1 MRVLVTGGAGFIGSH
16 IVDRLIAEGASVR
29 VFDNFST
36 GFPEFV
42 PPRERLQVIEGDM
55 LDAADVAKAVKGMD
69 FVFHLAANADVK
81 NNLSEPCKCIEQN
94 LIATQNLLEGM
105 RAARIRDIA
114 FSSTGSVYGD
124 ATVIPTP
131 ESAFFPVQ
139 TSIYAASKVAAEG
152 LLTSYAVGFDFRT
165 WIFRFVSMLGPRYTH
180 GHVFDFWRKL
190 RADPTHLEVLGDGK
204 QKKSYLHVE
213 DCVGAMLTTI
223 GTARDAI
230 NIYNLGHTDW
240 IEVNDSIAII
250 TRTLGLTPR
259 LSYTGGERG
268 WAGDAPRLLLDT
280 AKVRALGWRPRK
292 SIEDGIVDTLRF
304 LSRAPYVMRRADH
317 DAASSG

>member
-1 MRVLVTGGAGFIGSH
+1 MIDWTGKRVLVTGGAGFIGSH
-16 IVDRLIAEGASVR
+16 IVDRLIAEKARVT
-29 VFDNFST
+29 VFDNLST
-36 GFPEFV
+36 GFLEFI
-42 PPRERLQVIEGDM
+42 PPREGLRVIEGDL
-55 LDAADVAKAVKGMD
+55 LDSPAVATAVRDID
-69 FVFHLAANADVK
+69 FVFHFAANADVK

-105 RAARIRDIA
+105 RAAGVREIA

-124 ATVIPTP
+124 AITIPTP
-131 ESAFFPVQ
+131 ENAPFPVQ

-152 LLTSYAVGFDFRT
+152 LLTSYALGFDFRT

-190 RADPTHLEVLGDGK
+190 HADPTRLEVLGDGK

-213 DCVGAMLTTI
+213 DCVGAMLMSI
-223 GTARDAI
+223 ARSRDAI
-230 NIYNLGHTDW
+230 NIYNLGHEDW
-240 IEVNDSIAII
+240 IEVDDSIAII

-259 LSYTGGERG
+259 LAYTGGDRG

-280 AKVRALGWRPRK
+280 ARVRALGWRPRK
-292 SIEDGIVDTLRF
+292 TIEEGIVDTLRF
-304 LSRAPYVMRRADH
+304 LNHAPYVMRRERQ
-317 DAASSG
+317 